1 MGGGN
6 RTSTNRNRKL
16 TTGLPAAAAA
26 AAAVT
31 AVMSFLD
38 QEAEGRKDI
47 PELPESLAA
56 GEACCAEFVASSLP
70 LMCSCLP
77 SSFPSVVGVSCPS
90 QALALTCG
98 QTQPPRA
105 DPQPGCFLEKK
116 GESEDSA
123 TLPGAMFTLSS

>member
-70 LMCSCLP
+70 LMMLLP
-77 SSFPSVVGVSCPS
+77 TFIISVGGWRVLSITSTGIDVRSDS
-90 QALALTCG
+90 T
-98 QTQPPRA
+98 T
-105 DPQPGCFLEKK
+105 K
-116 GESEDSA
+116 GGSA
-123 TLPGAMFTLSS
+123 TGMLS